1 MRRSLRAG
9 FTLVELLVV
18 IAIIGIL
25 VGLLLPAVAAA
36 REAARKM
43 ECSNKIKQL
52 ALATIEFELDKKRYP
67 GCQEV
72 FGKTSGGAYKIGSW
86 AVALLP
92 YLEQQPLRDIW
103 DDQATT
109 PASWPTTRSAIFH
122 PKLSAFKCGSDFLSE
137 SLPIEADFATN
148 SYVVNAGFYPFADY
162 SYVSANPV
170 LGYSTTLTPT
180 PHDVSVHSQIAANG
194 IFNIV
199 APTFIVGGT
208 TPVKS
213 EAVRDGKSQ
222 TLCVSENLQAGDWGY
237 WSSCG

>member
-36 REAARKM
+36 REAAARWNVPTRLSNWRWRK
-43 ECSNKIKQL
+43 SSLNSIS
-52 ALATIEFELDKKRYP
+52 RHP

-162 SYVSANPV
+162 SYVLANPV

-213 EAVRDGKSQ
+213 EAVRDGKF
-222 TLCVSENLQAGDWGY
+222 EPGGRF
-237 WSSCG
+237 